1 MDSYFSATPE
11 ISNRIEDNDYKI
23 SQTVEVTKRYYG
35 ILVRD
40 KDLLECLQDS
50 LDDIKQDTISDLI
63 TDEIGSEVLR
73 LLCIKILN

>member
-11 ISNRIEDNDYKI
+11 ISNRIEDKDYKI
-23 SQTVEVTKRYYG
+23 SQTVEVEDRYYG

-40 KDLLECLQDS
+40 KNLSQCLQNA
-50 LDDIKQDTISDLI
+50 LDDLMQDTISDLI
-63 TDEIGSEVLR
+63 TDEIDSEVLR

>member
-23 SQTVEVTKRYYG
+23 SQTVEVKERYYG

-40 KDLLECLQDS
+40 KNLSECLQDA
-50 LDDIKQDTISDLI
+50 LADIEQDTISDLI
-63 TDEIGSEVLR
+63 TDEIDSEVLR